1 MGDQPMNVA
10 SLELCKELYEL
21 SGWRERVGLQY
32 FPDKF
37 YATHLRLD
45 LEEEVTPTM
54 DESYEADFICP
65 AYDLGY
71 LLRKLPH
78 KTRVDKHTIRG
89 HPDRRRRLPDHD
101 VYNAFLHTAT
111 NQCWQ
116 QADTPE
122 DAAAKLAIELFKQGR
137 LKREES

>member
-1 MGDQPMNVA
+1 MNVA
-10 SLELCKELYEL
+10 SLELCKELYGL

-45 LEEEVTPTM
+45 LEEEVIPTM

-71 LLRKLPH
+71 LLRKLPRTYKGVGLCVWAAGSSRWRAEYDNSH
-78 KTRVDKHTIRG
+78 RVHFD
-89 HPDRRRRLPDHD
+89 
-101 VYNAFLHTAT
+101 
-111 NQCWQ
+111 
-116 QADTPE
+116 ADTPE
-122 DAAAKLAIELFKQGR
+122 DAAAKLATELFKQGI